1 MQMMLIYIMN
11 CKMDFYK
18 QLTVT
23 ILFDVKSYFIVVF
36 KVKSSKHL

>member
-1 MQMMLIYIMN
+1 MQMMLIYII

-18 QLTVT
+18 RLTVT